1 MKSNVGG
8 MDRAI
13 RIILGIVLLVVA
25 YLWLSGAL
33 MIIAYIVGAIAL
45 ITGLVG
51 WCCLYSVLGVNTCKA
66 PTAPPPPPPPPPMP

>member
-8 MDRAI
+8 VDRAI
-13 RIILGIVLLVVA
+13 RIVLGIVLLVVA

-51 WCCLYSVLGVNTCKA
+51 WCALYTVFGINTCKA
-66 PTAPPPPPPPPPMP
+66 PTAPPPPPMS

>member
-13 RIILGIVLLVVA
+13 RIILGIVLLVAA

-51 WCCLYSVLGVNTCKA
+51 WCALYTVFGINTCKA
-66 PTAPPPPPPPPPMP
+66 PAAPPPPPPPPMS

>member
-51 WCCLYSVLGVNTCKA
+51 WCCLYSV
-66 PTAPPPPPPPPPMP
+66 

>member
-8 MDRAI
+8 LDRAI
-13 RIILGIVLLVVA
+13 RIVLGIVLLVVA

-33 MIIAYIVGAIAL
+33 ATVAYIVGAILL

-51 WCCLYSVLGVNTCKA
+51 WCGLYTVIGINTCKA
-66 PTAPPPPPPPPPMP
+66 PTAPPPPPPPMS